1 MAGKGLDRLVLCVVL
16 IAGLGINDA
25 RKDPETGRIRV
36 LYVGDMIRTS
46 PYPLM
51 LAEPSLDARF
61 AWPVGPDLTQMSL
74 PLAMK
79 FYRQYTPRTYSIL
92 AENDVILV
100 DNPDASIF
108 EPKYLIWFRD
118 AVQGDGAGFFMV
130 GGNAAFGGHPGTNWG
145 DTPVQDVLPVWCVDF
160 GWAQIGRVLITD
172 YDHEFVASLPF
183 DRRWEWMENGEIR
196 RYGYRVIVIH
206 WLFIILLI
214 PVIITSLF
222 LLRDWFFHEF
232 HIMGDLIVPTFY
244 MAEEIHKLLGMLIFL
259 LGLIHILAHIFQKTK
274 PMLPV
279 DSKKDFKAT
288 IHTILYIF
296 HLTRKEERGSAG
308 KYRGNQRI
316 AYIATVYTFIL
327 VAITVLFVQLGL
339 FGETGVVFHITAG
352 ILVGLLAGYRILYL
366 LRTHDSVAV
375 RCILGT
381 GTMPEWYV
389 KKNHLL
395 WYREIKGGYTSPP
408 ELDFDSIFRSGG
420 RSGSRSGSGSARVHN
435 EKR

>member
-1 MAGKGLDRLVLCVVL
+1 MTGKGLDRLVLCIVL
-16 IAGLGINDA
+16 IAGLGTIDA

-92 AENDVILV
+92 AENDVIVV

-118 AVQGDGAGFFMV
+118 AVQRDGAGFFMV

-183 DRRWEWMENGEIR
+183 DRRWEWMENVGGNEVVARQGTQTLAESRDILGGWVNPFWVTWDTGEGRAFIQSTDWTPAGGTVLMR
-196 RYGYRVIVIH
+196 WPYYQDYVVNLMTYLSMNPVPTDLELMHRLRGMYLEFRSMKSY
-206 WLFIILLI
+206 LFSVMDFAESLGANMMPVFEILTEGDEGFEMSVEAYIDQDYSGAGDMLESSI
-214 PVIITSLF
+214 QS
-222 LLRDWFFHEF
+222 LRDASELAF
-232 HIMGDLIVPTFY
+232 
-244 MAEEIHKLLGMLIFL
+244 KLKDQVMLWIYFIEWL
-259 LGLIHILAHIFQKTK
+259 TVTGTLAVSGFVIWTL
-274 PMLPV
+274 MVRRRLYGEV
-279 DSKKDFKAT
+279 DS
-288 IHTILYIF
+288 
-296 HLTRKEERGSAG
+296 TRFAG
-308 KYRGNQRI
+308 
-316 AYIATVYTFIL
+316 
-327 VAITVLFVQLGL
+327 
-339 FGETGVVFHITAG
+339 
-352 ILVGLLAGYRILYL
+352 
-366 LRTHDSVAV
+366 
-375 RCILGT
+375 
-381 GTMPEWYV
+381 
-389 KKNHLL
+389 
-395 WYREIKGGYTSPP
+395 
-408 ELDFDSIFRSGG
+408 
-420 RSGSRSGSGSARVHN
+420 
-435 EKR
+435 